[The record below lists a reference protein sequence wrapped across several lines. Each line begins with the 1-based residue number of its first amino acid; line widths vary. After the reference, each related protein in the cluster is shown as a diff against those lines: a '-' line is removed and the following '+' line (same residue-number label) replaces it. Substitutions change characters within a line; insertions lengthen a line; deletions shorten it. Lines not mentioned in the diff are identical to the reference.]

1 VLQVALRRLSHIII
15 CPYHPL
21 RGFKRGFYRK
31 RRDSLH
37 DVIGD
42 CLVDSYASDSY
53 ALARADVRIVAA
65 ALIPMRV
72 ARRHSI
78 EHMHD
83 PSAATA
89 THKASE

>member
-1 VLQVALRRLSHIII
+1 MLKIALRRLSHIII

-21 RGFKRGFYRK
+21 CGFERGFYRK

-42 CLVDSYASDSY
+42 RLVDSYAADSY
-53 ALARADVRIVAA
+53 ALARANVCIVAA
-65 ALIPMRV
+65 ALIPMRM

-83 PSAATA
+83 PATTTA
-89 THKASE
+89 SHKAS

>member
-1 VLQVALRRLSHIII
+1 MLKIALRRLSHIII

-21 RGFKRGFYRK
+21 CGFERGFYRK

-42 CLVDSYASDSY
+42 RLVDSYAADSY
-53 ALARADVRIVAA
+53 ALARANVCIVAA
-65 ALIPMRV
+65 ALIPMRM
-72 ARRHSI
+72 ARRHSV

-83 PSAATA
+83 PATTTA
-89 THKASE
+89 SHKAS